1 MTDQNLL
8 NYRWLTS
15 PPAIAKF
22 DWLKTA
28 LPLSPNQF
36 AKLRDE
42 VGLERAGIL
51 VAQMGLKQRAIE
63 KFPRAEQLFFTEI
76 GLQQSTD
83 MAIATF
89 KATQLQQDYPAV
101 THVTDLCCGI
111 GGDLMALANS
121 FDVVGVDIDPTTAWI
136 AEHNA
141 NVARTTRTVKL
152 LAIDASNADL
162 DSTDWVHLDPDRR
175 ADGQRHTAI
184 EGYCPPPSF
193 IELLLT
199 RNRLYKHGLSI
210 KLAPATQVP
219 EYWHREMVCCQWIQS
234 RGECRQQLAIFSTSS
249 QPRTTQAVGVASN
262 GTAQWV
268 FSVAQDKLNGSSDVT
283 VAKTCKNYIYEPAP
297 AIRAAGLNSSWAHKY
312 QLDAVHRRF
321 SYYTSNEQLRPTGGN
336 RFRVVEEM
344 NFDRKQIKQWL
355 RVRHIGQLEIKKQ
368 GLPFSPAELRKQL
381 QPQGD
386 NRITLIILG
395 EAQSSERA
403 IAIMAERE

>member
-15 PPAIAKF
+15 PQAIAKF

-36 AKLRDE
+36 VKLRDE
-42 VGLERAGIL
+42 VGVQRAGIL
-51 VAQMGLKQRAIE
+51 VAQMELKQRAIE

-111 GGDLMALANS
+111 GGDLMALAKS
-121 FDVVGVDIDPTTAWI
+121 FDVIGVDIDPTTAWI
-136 AEHNA
+136 AQHNI
-141 NVARTTRTVKL
+141 NVTKTIGTAKL
-152 LAIDASNADL
+152 LASDASNMDL
-162 DSTDWVHLDPDRR
+162 ESTDWVHLDPDRR

-210 KLAPATQVP
+210 KLA
-219 EYWHREMVCCQWIQS
+219 
-234 RGECRQQLAIFSTSS
+234 
-249 QPRTTQAVGVASN
+249 
-262 GTAQWV
+262 
-268 FSVAQDKLNGSSDVT
+268 
-283 VAKTCKNYIYEPAP
+283 
-297 AIRAAGLNSSWAHKY
+297 
-312 QLDAVHRRF
+312 
-321 SYYTSNEQLRPTGGN
+321 
-336 RFRVVEEM
+336 
-344 NFDRKQIKQWL
+344 
-355 RVRHIGQLEIKKQ
+355 
-368 GLPFSPAELRKQL
+368 
-381 QPQGD
+381 
-386 NRITLIILG
+386 
-395 EAQSSERA
+395 
-403 IAIMAERE
+403 